1 MTSGAA
7 GAPAG
12 LMLKFVPMAASW
24 LPSSQTPALPKA
36 QLCGSLLNV
45 ALGNALNAALPPA
58 CRFDEKCPQFRA
70 SG

>member
-12 LMLKFVPMAASW
+12 LMLKFVTMAASW
-24 LPSSQTPALPKA
+24 LPSSQTPAPFPSA
-36 QLCGSLLNV
+36 ICAAPLNV

-58 CRFDEKCPQFRA
+58 CRFDEKCPQFRV